1 MPWPPKRQATSRAPL
16 VRSRGPTHQPHI
28 LSQITQGPRN
38 YRPMLDVL
46 LTWCFLEKID
56 CDNIVTFST
65 MHGDQKIILLSFH
78 FNDNQVGS
86 SHMMPRTACPLL
98 PTDLQLQLLIRFLKS
113 DTSSMM
119 INDVDTS
126 LCASNCTKSQCS
138 AAKCSAAD
146 GKQCSLI
153 RLQICALP
161 LS

>member
-1 MPWPPKRQATSRAPL
+1 MCPICWCFGPPSSPHLISSTPSEGTPLLPGMGVPWPPKRQATSRAPL

-78 FNDNQVGS
+78 FNNNQVWS
-86 SHMMPRTACPLL
+86 SHSAVHDAEHCMSLTGNWSAAA
-98 PTDLQLQLLIRFLKS
+98 LLIRFPTHS
-113 DTSSMM
+113 
-119 INDVDTS
+119 
-126 LCASNCTKSQCS
+126 
-138 AAKCSAAD
+138 
-146 GKQCSLI
+146 
-153 RLQICALP
+153 
-161 LS
+161 